1 MDRRRRGQS
10 QAQDDN
16 DGPPIEAQEQD
27 GPHIEAQEQD
37 GPPIEPDNHDGD
49 AGGQDQDMDQAAEIA
64 SLLTTSRKNVR
75 KETAKMRFPA
85 PLKQGSTA
93 DKQQTLILDKLQFEA
108 TVATSDYTRAHVT
121 LAFSDKLT
129 LIFGS
134 LERR

>member
-1 MDRRRRGQS
+1 MDRPRRGQA

-27 GPHIEAQEQD
+27 GPPIEAQEQD
-37 GPPIEPDNHDGD
+37 GPPIEPDNDHDGDAD
-49 AGGQDQDMDQAAEIA
+49 AGGQDEDRDQAAEIA

-93 DKQQTLILDKLQFEA
+93 DKQQT
-108 TVATSDYTRAHVT
+108 
-121 LAFSDKLT
+121 
-129 LIFGS
+129 
-134 LERR
+134 